1 MNGLFRRVVGGVC
14 CLVLSATLV
23 ACSAR
28 TDKQPSRVESAFG
41 GFDQFRR
48 NVGLHDV
55 ATRAIASKINN
66 RYRALILPYQTTAA
80 VSKLTNE
87 DLELLFQ
94 AAYVAFFYTISAGTL
109 DDMQLDL
116 AEMRRRGIAHSGD
129 DAKVY
134 ASLIEIRYFGQAR
147 AFAKVHPRALT
158 EAVPVVSDDHIRH
171 GPTAFLV
178 EAGGSKL
185 ERRSV
190 DLRNGRIVVV
200 SSPLCHFSQRAIR
213 SIESDAGLRPLFH
226 DRAVWVVPP
235 DQSTPFATVANWNR
249 LHPHESMV
257 VAYRREE
264 WPMIDLWET
273 PVFYFM
279 RHDRVVSK
287 VVGWPIAGR
296 KAEIKRSLKLAG
308 LMSNTRN

>member
-1 MNGLFRRVVGGVC
+1 MSGFFQRVIGSVC
-14 CLVLSATLV
+14 CLVLSAMLV

-28 TDKQPSRVESAFG
+28 TDKQPSRVESAFSA
-41 GFDQFRR
+41 FDQFRR
-48 NVGLHDV
+48 NVVLHDV
-55 ATRAIASKINN
+55 ATRAIASKVND

-80 VSKLTNE
+80 LARLRNE
-87 DLELLFQ
+87 DLALLFQ
-94 AAYVAFFYTISAGTL
+94 AAYVTFFYTVSPGPL

-116 AEMRRRGIAHSGD
+116 VEIHRRGIAHTGD

-147 AFAKVHPRALT
+147 AFAKLHPRALT
-158 EAVPVVSDDHIRH
+158 EAVPVVTDDHTRK
-171 GPTAFLV
+171 GPTALFI

-213 SIESDAGLRPLFH
+213 SIENDAGLRPLFH
-226 DRAVWVVPP
+226 DNAVWVVPP
-235 DQSTPFATVANWNR
+235 DQSTPFTTVAKWNH
-249 LHPHESMV
+249 LHPHESMA

-273 PVFYFM
+273 PVFYFL
-279 RHDRVVSK
+279 RDGRVVSK

-296 KAEIKRSLKLAG
+296 KAEIRRSLQRAG
-308 LMSNTRN
+308 LL